1 MMILHF
7 NCFFYVFICATKCG
21 RHCDASEEGVQ
32 SDKVGGLS
40 VLATRQN
47 EMIAMTVINIAVK
60 VENVK

>member
-1 MMILHF
+1 MPQNVAGI
-7 NCFFYVFICATKCG
+7 ATP
-21 RHCDASEEGVQ
+21 SEGSVQ
-32 SDKVGGLS
+32 SDKVGVLS